1 MRDEY
6 FMKIKNRMLLRS
18 MELWG
23 IKDKRSVDPIL
34 DLLLHTFAYEI
45 SKLHQQIDVS
55 DKELLDRLSRIL
67 VSNKWSLP
75 SPSHALLKAQP
86 EDDTTQLNVSDHFY
100 CSKRRFGEDKLDVFF
115 TPIITK
121 KLINASVK
129 YLGYDDKLLVC
140 ENRFGNMEDALYL
153 SEEKKIKDYEL
164 WFGVEILD
172 DLLEEINNLSLCFIL
187 KDTSLLPFLKTM
199 KVYDVDENQ
208 MFLDKEVLIN
218 NNKEVHYFEDVISFY
233 EDCFYTLNL
242 NESCRQQKTIN
253 ELFGEQTDFFIEPED
268 LDKKLLWFK
277 VKLPEV
283 FSREKL
289 QGIEVSLNTFPVVNR
304 KLEYKQHN
312 FRKNG
317 RILSVLSEGENYFL
331 NIESLSDDKGNS
343 YSNVIENSTESLE
356 GGYSLYFGDIGRF
369 DTRSAK
375 MMLSKTSQTV
385 REEGSAF
392 SAIGYDIIQAYL
404 DDLHEKLDEIDKKI
418 HLEFGEVNANNN
430 KTFLLTY
437 PHKDAFNYEFQ
448 YWLTN
453 ANHAN
458 NINTSYTFN
467 QYRTGKFID
476 SKIKLKTDTIGGHIR
491 KEEHDKINGLRY
503 GLLTRERIVT
513 REDVKSF
520 INNKIGHFVESLSI
534 KDGVAIS
541 KEKKKGLIRTTD
553 IYIKTKRELISEEKQ
568 NLFSYYLEKELEKR
582 SISNITYKVFFIKK

>member
-45 SKLHQQIDVS
+45 SKLHQQVDVS

-86 EDDTTQLNVSDHFY
+86 EDDTTQLYVSDHFY
-100 CSKRRFGEDKLDVFF
+100 CSKRRFGEEKLDVFF
-115 TPIITK
+115 TPIIAK
-121 KLINASVK
+121 ELINASVK
-129 YLGYDDKLLVC
+129 YLGYDDKLLIS
-140 ENRFGNMEDALYL
+140 ENQFGNIEDALYL
-153 SEEKKIKDYEL
+153 PQENKIKDYEL
-164 WFGVEILD
+164 WFGVEISNE
-172 DLLEEINNLSLCFIL
+172 LLEDTNNLSLCFIL
-187 KDTSLLPFLKTM
+187 NDSSLLPFLKTM
-199 KVYDVDENQ
+199 KVYDAAGNE
-208 MFLDKEVLIN
+208 MFLDKESLVNKN
-218 NNKEVHYFEDVISFY
+218 NEVHYFEDVVSFY

-242 NESCRQQKTIN
+242 NESCKVKKTIN
-253 ELFGEQTDFFIEPED
+253 ELFGEQDDFFIEPED
-268 LDKKLLWFK
+268 LNQKLLWFK

-283 FSREKL
+283 FSKDKL
-289 QGIEVSLNTFPVVNR
+289 KGIEVSLNTFPIVNR

-317 RILSVLSEGENYFL
+317 RILSVLSEGVDYFL
-331 NIESLSDDKGNS
+331 NIESLNDDKGNS
-343 YSNVIENSTESLE
+343 YANVIGNSTESLE

-392 SAIGYDIIQAYL
+392 SSIGYDIIQAYL

-418 HLEFGEVNANNN
+418 HLEFGEVNANND

-437 PHKDAFNYEFQ
+437 PHKEAFNYEFQ

-453 ANHAN
+453 ASQAN
-458 NINTSYTFN
+458 GITTSYTFN

-476 SKIKLKTDTIGGHIR
+476 SKIKLKTETIGGYIR

-513 REDVKSF
+513 KEDVKSF
-520 INNKIGHFVESLSI
+520 VNSKIGRFVEDVSI

-553 IYIKTKRELISEEKQ
+553 IHIKTKKELISVEKQ
-568 NLFSYYLEKELEKR
+568 NLFSYYLEKELEKK
-582 SISNITYKVFFIKK
+582 SISNITYKVFFI

>member
-45 SKLHQQIDVS
+45 SKLHQQVDVS

-86 EDDTTQLNVSDHFY
+86 EDDTTQLYVSDHFY
-100 CSKRRFGEDKLDVFF
+100 CSKRRFGEEKLDVFF
-115 TPIITK
+115 TPIIAK
-121 KLINASVK
+121 ELINASVK
-129 YLGYDDKLLVC
+129 YLGYDDKLLIS
-140 ENRFGNMEDALYL
+140 ENQFGNIEDALYL
-153 SEEKKIKDYEL
+153 PQENKIKDYEL
-164 WFGVEILD
+164 WFGVEISNE
-172 DLLEEINNLSLCFIL
+172 LLEDTNNLSLCFIL
-187 KDTSLLPFLKTM
+187 NDSSLLPFLKTM
-199 KVYDVDENQ
+199 KVYDAAGNE
-208 MFLDKEVLIN
+208 MFLDKESLVNKN
-218 NNKEVHYFEDVISFY
+218 NEVHYFEDVVSFY

-242 NESCRQQKTIN
+242 NESCKVKKTIN
-253 ELFGEQTDFFIEPED
+253 ELFGEQDDFFIEPED
-268 LDKKLLWFK
+268 LNQKLLWFK

-283 FSREKL
+283 FSKDKL
-289 QGIEVSLNTFPVVNR
+289 KGIEVSLNTFPIVNR

-317 RILSVLSEGENYFL
+317 RILSVLSEGVDYFL
-331 NIESLSDDKGNS
+331 NIESLNDDKGNS
-343 YSNVIENSTESLE
+343 YANVIGNSTESLE

-392 SAIGYDIIQAYL
+392 SSIGYDIIQAYL

-418 HLEFGEVNANNN
+418 HLEFGEVNANND

-437 PHKDAFNYEFQ
+437 PHKEAFNYEFQ

-453 ANHAN
+453 ASQAN
-458 NINTSYTFN
+458 GITTSYTFN

-476 SKIKLKTDTIGGHIR
+476 SKIKLKTETIGGYIR

-513 REDVKSF
+513 KEDVKSF
-520 INNKIGHFVESLSI
+520 VNSKIGRFVEDVSI

-553 IYIKTKRELISEEKQ
+553 IHIKTKKELISIEKQ
-568 NLFSYYLEKELEKR
+568 NLFSYYLEKELEKK
-582 SISNITYKVFFIKK
+582 SISNITYKVFFI

>member
-45 SKLHQQIDVS
+45 SKLHQQVDVS

-86 EDDTTQLNVSDHFY
+86 EDDTTQLYVSDHFY
-100 CSKRRFGEDKLDVFF
+100 CSKRRFGEEKLDVFF
-115 TPIITK
+115 TPIIAK
-121 KLINASVK
+121 ELINASVK
-129 YLGYDDKLLVC
+129 YLGYDDKLLIS
-140 ENRFGNMEDALYL
+140 ENQFGNIEDALYL
-153 SEEKKIKDYEL
+153 PQENKIKDYEL
-164 WFGVEILD
+164 WFGVEISNE
-172 DLLEEINNLSLCFIL
+172 LLEDTNNLSLCFIL
-187 KDTSLLPFLKTM
+187 NDSSLLPFLKTM
-199 KVYDVDENQ
+199 KVYDAAGNE
-208 MFLDKEVLIN
+208 MFLDKESLVNKN
-218 NNKEVHYFEDVISFY
+218 NEVHYFEDVVSFY

-242 NESCRQQKTIN
+242 NEPCKVKKTIN
-253 ELFGEQTDFFIEPED
+253 ELFGEQDDFFIEPED
-268 LDKKLLWFK
+268 LNQKLLWFK

-283 FSREKL
+283 FSKDKL
-289 QGIEVSLNTFPVVNR
+289 QGIDVSLNTFPVVNR

-317 RILSVLSEGENYFL
+317 RILSVLSEGVDYFL
-331 NIESLSDDKGNS
+331 NIESLNDDKGNS
-343 YSNVIENSTESLE
+343 YANVIGNSTESLE

-392 SAIGYDIIQAYL
+392 SSIGYDIIQAYL

-418 HLEFGEVNANNN
+418 HLEFGEVNANND

-437 PHKDAFNYEFQ
+437 PHKEAFNYEFQ

-453 ANHAN
+453 ASQAN
-458 NINTSYTFN
+458 GITTSYTFN

-476 SKIKLKTDTIGGHIR
+476 SKIKLKTETIGGYIR

-513 REDVKSF
+513 KEDVKSF
-520 INNKIGHFVESLSI
+520 VNSKIGRFVEDVSI

-553 IYIKTKRELISEEKQ
+553 IHIKTKKELISVEKQ
-568 NLFSYYLEKELEKR
+568 NLFSYYLEKELEKK
-582 SISNITYKVFFIKK
+582 SISNITYKVFFI

>member
-45 SKLHQQIDVS
+45 SKLHQQVDVS

-86 EDDTTQLNVSDHFY
+86 EDDTTQLYVSDHFY
-100 CSKRRFGEDKLDVFF
+100 CSKRRFGEEKLDVFF
-115 TPIITK
+115 TPIIAK
-121 KLINASVK
+121 QLINASVK
-129 YLGYDDKLLVC
+129 YLGYDDKLQIS
-140 ENRFGNMEDALYL
+140 ENQFGNIEDALYL
-153 SEEKKIKDYEL
+153 SQENKIKDYEL
-164 WFGVEILD
+164 WFGVEISNE
-172 DLLEEINNLSLCFIL
+172 LLEETNNLSLCFIL
-187 KDTSLLPFLKTM
+187 KDSSLLPFLKTM
-199 KVYDVDENQ
+199 KVYDVDGNE
-208 MFLDKEVLIN
+208 MFLDKEELIN
-218 NNKEVHYFEDVISFY
+218 KNSEVHYFDDVVSFY
-233 EDCFYTLNL
+233 EDCFYTLSL
-242 NESCRQQKTIN
+242 NESCKSKKTIT
-253 ELFGEQTDFFIEPED
+253 ELFGEQDDFFVEPED
-268 LDKKLLWFK
+268 LNEKLLWFK

-283 FSREKL
+283 FSKDKL
-289 QGIEVSLNTFPVVNR
+289 QGIDVSLNTFPVVNR

-317 RILSVLSEGENYFL
+317 RILSVLSEGVDYFL
-331 NIESLSDDKGNS
+331 NIESLNDDKGNS
-343 YSNVIENSTESLE
+343 YANVIGNSTESLE

-392 SAIGYDIIQAYL
+392 SSIGYDIIQAYL

-418 HLEFGEVNANNN
+418 HLEFGEVNATND

-437 PHKDAFNYEFQ
+437 PHKEAFNYEFQ

-453 ANHAN
+453 ASQAN
-458 NINTSYTFN
+458 GINTSYTFN

-476 SKIKLKTDTIGGHIR
+476 SKIKLKTDTIGGYIR

-520 INNKIGHFVESLSI
+520 VNSKIGRFVEEISI

-553 IYIKTKRELISEEKQ
+553 IYIKTKKELISKEKQ
-568 NLFSYYLEKELEKR
+568 TLFSYYLEKELEKR
-582 SISNITYKVFFIKK
+582 SISNITYKVFFI

>member
-45 SKLHQQIDVS
+45 SKLHQQVDVS

-86 EDDTTQLNVSDHFY
+86 EDDTTQLYVSDHFY
-100 CSKRRFGEDKLDVFF
+100 CSKRRFGEEKLDVFF
-115 TPIITK
+115 TPIIAK
-121 KLINASVK
+121 ELINASVK
-129 YLGYDDKLLVC
+129 YLGYDDKLLIS
-140 ENRFGNMEDALYL
+140 ENQFGNIEDALYL
-153 SEEKKIKDYEL
+153 PQENKIKDYEL
-164 WFGVEILD
+164 WFGVEISNE
-172 DLLEEINNLSLCFIL
+172 LLEDTNNLSLCFIL
-187 KDTSLLPFLKTM
+187 NDSSLLPFLKTM
-199 KVYDVDENQ
+199 KVYDAAGNE
-208 MFLDKEVLIN
+208 MFLDKESLVNKN
-218 NNKEVHYFEDVISFY
+218 NEVHYFEDVISFY

-242 NESCRQQKTIN
+242 NESCKVKKTIN
-253 ELFGEQTDFFIEPED
+253 ELFGEQDDFFIEPED
-268 LDKKLLWFK
+268 LNQKLLWFK

-283 FSREKL
+283 FSKDKL
-289 QGIEVSLNTFPVVNR
+289 KGIEVSLNTFPIVNR

-317 RILSVLSEGENYFL
+317 RILSVLSEGVDYFL
-331 NIESLSDDKGNS
+331 NIESLNDDKGNS
-343 YSNVIENSTESLE
+343 YANVIGNSTESLE

-392 SAIGYDIIQAYL
+392 SSIGYDIIQAYL

-418 HLEFGEVNANNN
+418 HLEFGEVNANND

-437 PHKDAFNYEFQ
+437 PHKEAFNYEFQ

-453 ANHAN
+453 ASQAN
-458 NINTSYTFN
+458 GITTSYTFN

-476 SKIKLKTDTIGGHIR
+476 SKIKLKTETIGGYIR

-513 REDVKSF
+513 KEDVKSF
-520 INNKIGHFVESLSI
+520 VNSKIGRFVEDVSI

-553 IYIKTKRELISEEKQ
+553 IHIKTKKELISVEKQ
-568 NLFSYYLEKELEKR
+568 NLFSYYLEKELEKK
-582 SISNITYKVFFIKK
+582 SISNITYKVFFI

>member
-45 SKLHQQIDVS
+45 SKLHQQVDVS

-86 EDDTTQLNVSDHFY
+86 EDDTTQLYVSDHFY
-100 CSKRRFGEDKLDVFF
+100 CSKRRFGEEKLDVFF
-115 TPIITK
+115 TPIIAK
-121 KLINASVK
+121 ELINASVK
-129 YLGYDDKLLVC
+129 YLGYDDKLLIS
-140 ENRFGNMEDALYL
+140 ENQFGNIEDALYL
-153 SEEKKIKDYEL
+153 PQENKIKDYEL
-164 WFGVEILD
+164 WFGVEISNE
-172 DLLEEINNLSLCFIL
+172 LLEDTNNLSLCFIL
-187 KDTSLLPFLKTM
+187 NDSSLLPFLKTM
-199 KVYDVDENQ
+199 KVYDAAGNE
-208 MFLDKEVLIN
+208 MFLDKESLVNKN
-218 NNKEVHYFEDVISFY
+218 NEVHYFEDVVSFY

-242 NESCRQQKTIN
+242 NESCKVKKTIN
-253 ELFGEQTDFFIEPED
+253 ELFGEQDDFFIEPED
-268 LDKKLLWFK
+268 LNQKLLWFK

-283 FSREKL
+283 FSKDKL
-289 QGIEVSLNTFPVVNR
+289 KGIEVSLNTFPIINR

-317 RILSVLSEGENYFL
+317 RILSVLSEGVDYFL
-331 NIESLSDDKGNS
+331 NIESLNDDKGNS
-343 YSNVIENSTESLE
+343 YANVIGNSTESLE

-392 SAIGYDIIQAYL
+392 SSIGYDIIQAYL

-418 HLEFGEVNANNN
+418 HLEFGEVNANND

-437 PHKDAFNYEFQ
+437 PHKEAFNYEFQ

-453 ANHAN
+453 ASQAN
-458 NINTSYTFN
+458 GITTSYTFN

-476 SKIKLKTDTIGGHIR
+476 SKIKLKTETIGGYIR

-513 REDVKSF
+513 KEDVKSF
-520 INNKIGHFVESLSI
+520 VNSKIGRFVEDVSI

-553 IYIKTKRELISEEKQ
+553 IHIKTKKELISVEKQ
-568 NLFSYYLEKELEKR
+568 NLFSYYLEKELEKK
-582 SISNITYKVFFIKK
+582 SISNITYKVFFI